1 MQDRG
6 GSKKMAYPGIDIGYD
21 NAAAAPYAW
30 NGYTFPAVSILNDK
44 PWTTK
49 RNEKGA
55 ICGGTYK
62 ATSID
67 IGAWSR
73 FTGTGAWEGGPS
85 WLSASRQCY
94 IFSENDNPICIV
106 PYRVHT
112 NKTVNTTGWTHP
124 GLINEYGG
132 DTYNYIILSATNSTA
147 NYYQRLKFEKGDS
160 SRTYYYSSSTIDRYG
175 SNSGINSWP
184 KIRKKLNTEPTQ
196 QTQSHPYDNMYL
208 VLDQINNE
216 NTSFTG
222 NWNGWECQFR
232 DYANIG
238 EIMQE
243 LLAFNSEFDNKIPER
258 QLFYTYQMCDQLPN
272 WYEFIHFDASIPIF
286 VNPRDAI
293 EYLITGNLDNAANK
307 DFIELSNL
315 DWSTD
320 WKLYVKG
327 KSPSIKLVW
336 ESKALEDWINNP
348 EKNTTN
354 ITLNDILVNI
364 YTLRREHDSGEISQ
378 NKELLKYFPYT
389 DSYYTT
395 SYAELAV
402 FQDQTAWDE
411 FLSQIIGSLLGIG
424 DVYLLF
430 RIYYTK
436 MWSTMCYCAFP
447 YNSKPTQYGQW
458 PNDKSR
464 PEDKSTVTII
474 YGSDGSEDDGYIDR
488 EDPSDDKITGNG
500 EGDGTGG
507 GETGA
512 GTSGLVNRTYAMSVT
527 QIKQIAS
534 FLWSSNFF
542 DNIKLV
548 NNSPIENIISCKM
561 FPTSLSGETEIISL
575 GNVETGVEGGK
586 REDSKRIN
594 VGSCTIPKLYN
605 NFLDFAPYT
614 KATIFLP
621 FIGFK
626 PLDLNQVMGKT
637 LKIDYVFD
645 LITGAVKSLLF
656 SDNIYVQSYD
666 GNAGL
671 DIPITSS
678 NRAQIEAGYIT
689 GALGVV
695 AEIASGDI
703 AGATMKGLGTAM
715 SQYHY
720 QTQGSYSPNCAWYET
735 RKCYIIMDRPTSQT
749 PSTYAHNIG
758 FPCELSF
765 NLGNLSGF
773 TIVEQ
778 GIDLSGIPCTE
789 TERKEILS
797 LLTSGIFL

>member
-1 MQDRG
+1 
-6 GSKKMAYPGIDIGYD
+6 MAYPGIDIGYD

-30 NGYTFPAVSILNDK
+30 NGYTFPAVPILNDK
-44 PWTTK
+44 PWTIK

-62 ATSID
+62 ATMTNV
-67 IGAWSR
+67 GAWDR
-73 FTGTGAWEGGPS
+73 RTGTGVVEGGPS
-85 WLSASRQCY
+85 WQAQYTHCY
-94 IFSENDNPICIV
+94 IFSINNNPLCII
-106 PYRVHT
+106 PYRVHA
-112 NKTVNTTGWTHP
+112 KMTTRKIGWTQP
-124 GLINEYGG
+124 GLTNVYEG
-132 DTYNYIILSATNSTA
+132 DTYNYIILSAASSIEDYN
-147 NYYQRLKFEKGDS
+147 QRLYFETGKGNY
-160 SRTYYYSSSTIDRYG
+160 TYYIGDALTTRYG
-175 SNSGINSWP
+175 SKNGVYKWP
-184 KIRKKLNTEPTQ
+184 KIREELTVGPKQ
-196 QTQSHPYDNMYL
+196 QYQSNPYDNMTK
-208 VLDQINNE
+208 VKSMINND

-222 NWNGWECQFR
+222 RWDDWECEFR
-232 DYANIG
+232 DYENIG

-243 LLAFNSEFDNKIPER
+243 LLSFNNEFDNKIPEN
-258 QLFYTYQMCDQLPN
+258 QLYYTQQMCGQLLTR
-272 WYEFIHFDASIPIF
+272 YEFIHFDATIPIF
-286 VNPRDAI
+286 VNPHDAI

-336 ESKALEDWINNP
+336 ESKALEEWINNP

-354 ITLNDILVNI
+354 VTLNDILVNI
-364 YTLRREHDSGEISQ
+364 YTLKREHDSGEISQ
-378 NKELLKYFPYT
+378 KGELLKYFPYT

-447 YNSKPTQYGQW
+447 YNSEPTQYGQW

-488 EDPSDDKITGNG
+488 EDPSDDKIIGNG
-500 EGDGTGG
+500 EGDGTEGG
-507 GETGA
+507 DTGA

-703 AGATMKGLGTAM
+703 AGAAMKGLGTAM